1 MTVKE
6 IVKEYLEKNG
16 FDGLCSENCG
26 CGLDDFMPCGMFAN
40 DSTVIGC
47 TPAYKHKC
55 KADCTDCGDDELCE
69 LIESYSTE
77 KHESEK

>member
-16 FDGLCSENCG
+16 YDGLCSENCG
-26 CGLDDFMPCGMFAN
+26 CGLYNLMPCEMFAS

-47 TPAYKHKC
+47 KPAYKRKC
-55 KADCTDCGDDELCE
+55 KADCAYCGDDELCE
-69 LIESYSTE
+69 LIEFYSTE
-77 KHESEK
+77 KPEVKP

>member
-6 IVKEYLEKNG
+6 IIKDYLGKNG

-26 CGLDDFMPCGMFAN
+26 CGLYNLMPCGN
-40 DSTVIGC
+40 DDALSC
-47 TPAYKHKC
+47 EPAYNHGC
-55 KADCTDCGDDELCE
+55 KGDCTGCGEPELCE

-77 KHESEK
+77 KPEEKE

>member
-16 FDGLCSENCG
+16 YDGLCGENCG

-47 TPAYKHKC
+47 KPAYKHKC
-55 KADCTDCGDDELCE
+55 NSDCTNCGDDELCE
-69 LIESYSTE
+69 LVENYSTE
-77 KHESEK
+77 KEEK

>member
-6 IVKEYLEKNG
+6 IVKDYLEQNG

-26 CGLDDFMPCGMFAN
+26 CGLDDIMPCDCETN
-40 DSTVIGC
+40 NC
-47 TPAYKHKC
+47 QPAYKHKC

-77 KHESEK
+77 KPEAQK